1 MAYDT
6 VIRGGRIY
14 DGSGLPSYYGD
25 VAVQAGR
32 IVETGRI
39 TGEARRVVRAD
50 GLAVAPGFIDFHT
63 HLDAQLLWDPIAT
76 SSCWHGVT
84 TVIPGNCG
92 LTLAPAHPQDR
103 ESILDSFV
111 RVEAMPLK
119 VLRQAVSWEWETFP
133 EYLNRLDGKL
143 GVNVAALVG
152 HCALRQYVMGDAA
165 CEREAT
171 ADEIEKMKIILRES
185 VLAGAIGFSTNRN
198 PVHMRTDGRPIAS
211 RLASD
216 QELLELARVLGEL
229 NRGSVQISVGTPG
242 ISVPAEKA
250 IDLFDRL
257 AAAGRPVIWQ
267 SISHRWDQPDLWRE
281 LLEMAQKSLD
291 RGYPAYPL
299 CNARLFNN
307 RFNLKN
313 AQVFDDLPT
322 WKQILFTPFEQRKEI
337 FRDPEIR
344 QKLRYEAVENH
355 FRSRFSRRWDLV
367 YMIKAA
373 TAKNKPLEKK
383 SVADIATIQ
392 GKEVLDAFLDLSL
405 EEGLET
411 LFQTSSNNGDEA
423 AVAEILKSPVTLV
436 GQSDAGAH
444 LIYDA
449 GYGYATRFLGYWV
462 RDRHIMTL
470 EEGVRKL
477 TFMVASIFG
486 LHDRGLI
493 RPGLAADLVLFDPQT
508 VGDSEPHMVNDLPG
522 DEKRLVQKATGI
534 EMTIVNG
541 EVLVAGGAHTGA
553 LPGRVL
559 GAGNG
564 APMQVAA

>member
-1 MAYDT
+1 MYDLL
-6 VIRGGRIY
+6 IKDGRIC
-14 DGSGLPSYYGD
+14 DGSGLPSYNGD
-25 VAVQAGR
+25 VAVQNGK
-32 IVETGRI
+32 IVDTGRVS
-39 TGEARRVVRAD
+39 GYARRTVHAR

-76 SSCWHGVT
+76 SSCWHGIT

-92 LTLAPAHPQDR
+92 LTLAPCRPQDR
-103 ESILDSFV
+103 ENILGSFV

-119 VLRQAVSWEWETFP
+119 VLQSAVDWEWETFP
-133 EYLNRLDGKL
+133 QYLDRLDGKL

-165 CEREAT
+165 CERAAT
-171 ADEIEKMKIILRES
+171 TEEIDGMKKILKES

-211 RLASD
+211 RLAGD
-216 QELLELARVLGEL
+216 EELLGLAGVLGEL
-229 NRGSVQISVGTPG
+229 NRGSIQISIGTLG
-242 ISVPAEKA
+242 IAVPPKKGV
-250 IDLFDRL
+250 DLFERL
-257 AAAGRPVIWQ
+257 ASAGRPVIWQ
-267 SISHRWDQPDLWRE
+267 AIAHRWDQPDQWRE
-281 LLEMAQKSLD
+281 LLNLAQESLAT
-291 RGYPAYPL
+291 GVPSYPL

-322 WKQILFTPFEQRKEI
+322 WKETLFKPLDARMES
-337 FRDPEIR
+337 FRDAQIR
-344 QKLRYEAVENH
+344 QKLRSEAVENH

-367 YMIKAA
+367 YMIEAA
-373 TAKNKPLEKK
+373 TAKNKSLEGK
-383 SVADIATIQ
+383 SVAEIATMR

-405 EEGLET
+405 EENLDT
-411 LFQTSSNNGDEA
+411 LFQTSSNNGDED
-423 AVAEILKSPVTLV
+423 AVAEILKSPFTLV

-449 GYGYATRFLGYWV
+449 GYGYATRFLGHWI
-462 RDRHIMTL
+462 RQRKIMSL

-486 LHDRGLI
+486 LSDRGLV
-493 RPGLAADLVLFDPQT
+493 RPGMAADLVLFDPDT
-508 VGDSEPHMVNDLPG
+508 VNDCEPEMANDLPG
-522 DEKRLVQKATGI
+522 GEKRLVQKAKGVQ
-534 EMTIVNG
+534 MTIVNG
-541 EVLVAGGAHTGA
+541 KILTEDGKHTGA

-559 GAGNG
+559 GKKDEN
-564 APMQVAA
+564 

>member
-1 MAYDT
+1 MPYDLL
-6 VIRGGRIY
+6 IKGGRIC
-14 DGSGLPSYYGD
+14 DGSGLPSYVGD
-25 VAVQAGR
+25 VAVKDGR
-32 IVETGRI
+32 IMEVGRVSGTSQRTI
-39 TGEARRVVRAD
+39 DGD

-76 SSCWHGVT
+76 SSCWHGIT

-92 LTLAPAHPQDR
+92 LTLAPCRLQDR
-103 ESILDSFV
+103 DGILGTFV
-111 RVEAMPLK
+111 RVEAMPLQ
-119 VLRQAVSWEWETFP
+119 VLKSAVSWEWETFP
-133 EYLNRLDGKL
+133 EYLKRLDGRL

-152 HCALRQYVMGDAA
+152 HCALRQYVMGEAA
-165 CEREAT
+165 CERAAT
-171 ADEIEKMKIILRES
+171 QDEIERMKKILRES
-185 VLAGAIGFSTNRN
+185 VLAGGMGFSTNRN

-211 RLASD
+211 RLAAD
-216 QELLELARVLGEL
+216 EELLELAGVLGEL
-229 NRGSVQISVGTPG
+229 NRGSIQISIGTLG
-242 ISVPAEKA
+242 IAVPEKQGV
-250 IDLFDRL
+250 DLFNRL

-267 SISHRWDQPDLWRE
+267 AIAHRWDQPDQWRE
-281 LLEMAQKSLD
+281 LLDMAQESLAA
-291 RGYPAYPL
+291 GFPSYPL

-322 WKQILFTPFEQRKEI
+322 WKQILFTPIEQRMEI
-337 FRDPEIR
+337 FRVPEVR
-344 QKLRYEAVENH
+344 QKLRSEAVENH

-367 YMIKAA
+367 YMIKAS
-373 TAKNKPLEKK
+373 TPKNKPLEKK
-383 SVADIATIQ
+383 SVAEIAKMQ
-392 GKEVLDAFLDLSL
+392 EKDVLDAFLDLSL

-411 LFQTSSNNGDEA
+411 LFQTSSNNGDEN
-423 AVAEILKSPVTLV
+423 AVAEILKSPCTLV

-462 RDRHIMTL
+462 RDRKVMSL

-493 RPGLAADLVLFDPQT
+493 RPGMAADLVLFDPQT
-508 VGDSEPHMVNDLPG
+508 VSDCEPEMVHDLPG
-522 DEKRLVQKATGI
+522 GEKRLVQKAVGVK
-534 EMTIVNG
+534 MTIVNG
-541 EVLVAGGAHTGA
+541 EILTEEGRHSGA

-559 GAGNG
+559 GRAEH
-564 APMQVAA
+564 VIT